1 MKCSFS
7 ADEETFGT
15 KHFLP
20 ENGLDV
26 ALRGGSEVAH
36 SLTPAKDEVVGC
48 GKQLVEG
55 EFVSCL
61 GVKRRNTQ
69 IVLAKLPIR
78 QVACQ
83 QPIVSRYSE
92 FGEQSVLVTPSA

>member
-1 MKCSFS
+1 M
-7 ADEETFGT
+7 
-15 KHFLP
+15 
-20 ENGLDV
+20 
-26 ALRGGSEVAH
+26 ALMSREVAH
-36 SLTPAKDEVVGC
+36 SFTPAKDEVVGC

-55 EFVSCL
+55 EFVSSL
-61 GVKRRNTQ
+61 VVKRRNTR